1 MKIGF
6 LGSSPFA
13 LPTLD
18 AIQREHELVMIVTQP
33 DRPAGRGT
41 RTTPTPVAQWADA
54 HAPDIELF
62 KPERI
67 GEHDAIERL
76 LLTGADAWVVIAYG
90 QKLPRALY
98 SCVFMINLH
107 ASLLPRWRG
116 AAPINAAILAG
127 DTETGNCV
135 ITIAEKMDAGEVLAS
150 TRRPIEP
157 DVTAGELHDL
167 LAADGPGP
175 ILQTLAD
182 FQRGSL
188 APVVQDESQVTLA
201 RKISRD
207 DAWVDF
213 SQSADDCRRRIN
225 ALSPRPGVSIPDGE
239 QALKLLKASPG
250 DCPADAPPGT
260 LLDAAAGLIAC
271 GEGTLKLV
279 EVQPAG
285 KKAMAW
291 GDFARG
297 RRLAEGHT
305 FMGTHR

>member
-18 AIQREHELVMIVTQP
+18 ALKREHELVMIVTQP

-98 SCVFMINLH
+98 SRVFMINLH

-167 LAADGPGP
+167 LAADGPEP

-188 APVVQDESQVTLA
+188 SPVVQDESQVTHA
-201 RKISRD
+201 PKISRD

-239 QALKLLKASPG
+239 QTLKLLKASPG
-250 DCPADAPPGT
+250 DRPASGPPGT

-271 GEGTLKLV
+271 GEGTLKLI

-291 GDFARG
+291 ADFARG

-305 FMGTHR
+305 FMGTPR

>member
-18 AIQREHELVMIVTQP
+18 ALRREHELVMVVTQP

-41 RTTPTPVAQWADA
+41 RTTPTPVSKWAAQ
-54 HAPDIELF
+54 HAPEAELY

-67 GEHDAIERL
+67 GEREAIERL

-98 SCVFMINLH
+98 TRVFMINLH

-127 DTETGNCV
+127 DSETGNCV

-150 TRRPIEP
+150 TRRTIEP

-167 LAADGPGP
+167 LASDGPEP
-175 ILQTLAD
+175 ILQTLDD
-182 FQRGSL
+182 FQSGTLR
-188 APVVQDESQVTLA
+188 PVTQDESLVTHA
-201 RKISRD
+201 PKVSRD

-213 SQSADDCRRRIN
+213 SQSADACRRRIN
-225 ALSPRPGVSIPDGE
+225 ALSPRPGVSVPDGG
-239 QALKLLKASPG
+239 QPLKLLKAAPG
-250 DCPADAPPGT
+250 DRPADASPGT
-260 LLDAAAGLIAC
+260 LLDASAGLLAC
-271 GEGTLKLV
+271 GKGTIRLV

-285 KKAMAW
+285 KKPMAW

-297 RRLAEGHT
+297 RRLVEGHT
-305 FMGTHR
+305 FMSTPR